1 MKYLLLISLLL
12 IPSIGK
18 ADPSVLNT
26 GFVPAPVFYWWAGK
40 QDASAVPY
48 TEIST
53 QGVAAMEIITIGNSY
68 GRIGR
73 LANFNGTQTSAGSRF
88 AFGISTSLVTTRE
101 LTLAVWGRLN
111 ASNNN
116 AVVLTVIN
124 GENEE
129 RATLVYRFG
138 ARPNMYAQVWNNACS
153 GRVARGGSH
162 AFFSADTTT
171 GNIGV
176 DQYFFYIATFKDGEM
191 LADINGQPDL
201 LEAPPTEINVDCDSP
216 DADRIIVGQFSI
228 SSGFNSQ
235 GSPPMDLRA
244 ALVWDVALSTAQRYA
259 AYQAIVNGGAQ
270 KW

>member
-1 MKYLLLISLLL
+1 MKYFLFLSLLL
-12 IPSIGK
+12 LPSIAK
-18 ADPSVLNT
+18 ADPSVLDT
-26 GFVPAPVFYWWAGK
+26 GFIPAPVFYWWAGRQETSSVK
-40 QDASAVPY
+40 Y
-48 TEIST
+48 TDIST
-53 QGVAAMEIITIGNSY
+53 QAIATQEIINIGSSY

-73 LANFNGTQTSAGSRF
+73 LANFNGVQTAGGSRF

-101 LTLAVWGRLN
+101 ITLAVWGRLN
-111 ASNNN
+111 ATNNN

-124 GENEE
+124 AENEE

-138 ARPNMYAQVWNNACS
+138 ARPNMYTQVWNNACS

-162 AFFSADTTT
+162 AFFATDTTT
-171 GNIGV
+171 GNIGT

-191 LADINGQPDL
+191 LADINGKPDL
-201 LEAPPTEINVDCDSP
+201 LEAPPTEINIDCASP
-216 DADRIIVGQFSI
+216 AADRIIVGQFSI

-244 ALVWDVALSTAQRYA
+244 ALVWDVALSSAQRYA
-259 AYQAIVNGGAQ
+259 AYQTIVNGGAQ